1 MTPQPPPCQHCGRAR
16 LMTGLCPHCE
26 HVYCV
31 LCANFM
37 SIIEYADHIWCHR
50 FSYQYQERKS
60 RLLFWW
66 EVTKSFPA
74 RCPEC
79 EAILTQDGL
88 CPKAVEAFNSGQ
100 GVRVQDLRLLGIG
113 PGWKAIQF

>member
-26 HVYCV
+26 HIYCV
-31 LCANFM
+31 ICNVYM
-37 SIIEYADHIWCHR
+37 SLIEYADHQYSTHLTDLPSRIRHR
-50 FSYQYQERKS
+50 T
-60 RLLFWW
+60 LFWW
-66 EVTKSFPA
+66 EITKEQPG

-88 CPKAVEAFNSGQ
+88 CPEAVEAFNSGQ

-113 PGWKAIQF
+113 PGWKAIRF